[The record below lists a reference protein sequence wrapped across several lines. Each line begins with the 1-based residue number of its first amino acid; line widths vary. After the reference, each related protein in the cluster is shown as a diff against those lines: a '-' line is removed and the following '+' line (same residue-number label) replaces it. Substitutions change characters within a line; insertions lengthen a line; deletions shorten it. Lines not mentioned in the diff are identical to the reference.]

1 MDNSVIHG
9 SDDGGRERNTILVV
23 EDSPVERTLVSRILE
38 NAGFAVIAVE
48 LGGVVI
54 ETATRVRPD
63 LILLDA
69 LLPDVDG
76 FEVCEQLRGNR
87 ATHLIPVVML
97 TGLHD
102 MASIDRAYNAGAT
115 DFLTKPINH
124 ALLVHRLR
132 YLLRARDSLQELRL
146 SRESL
151 ATAQRVARMGHW
163 ELHVDK
169 NRLTLSEELR
179 QLYQLPPVRGGEG
192 ASEEALRLLV
202 AACHPDDRF
211 VLQRAVRNAVEG
223 TDQRIEHRVVY
234 ADGSERMMEMHL
246 ALSNAEDGGDTGNRH
261 LIGISLDVTARKE
274 TEREMLRLAYF
285 DRLAGLPNRALLEL
299 VLDQEI
305 PRAHLSGGQV
315 GLVMVDIDLF
325 SLVNNALGHSA
336 GDAVLRQIATRLS
349 RLATAMPSQT
359 LLERLSLSMD
369 LSADWQG
376 GLLARLGGD
385 LFVIFLGAHMQPGT
399 EAVRMADAVMHAFEQ
414 PFLYRGQEI
423 FLTASL
429 GMALSDSASCP
440 AETLLQQADL
450 ALRDAKHDGRSLIR
464 EYHRG
469 LVTRVAAQMSLQI
482 DLRKALQRSE
492 FEVFYQPKVTTAQS
506 PGQDGVCHQVSG
518 FEALIRWHHPSRGAV
533 SPVEFIEAAEDSGQI
548 VEIGRWVLQAACF
561 QFQQWLSRGIAQGR
575 IAVNLSARQLRS
587 PQLVNMV
594 ISVLEQTGLAP
605 RYLELE
611 ITEGVLMNEP
621 RATEI
626 IAELRRQGIS
636 IALDDFGTGF
646 SSLSYLTRFAIDTLK
661 IDRCFVHGITHQ
673 SEQAAIVQA
682 VTNLSHQLRLKVIA
696 EGVETEDEWALV
708 KELECDE
715 VQGFLVCKPLP
726 VVAIEQW
733 LAAQVSQ
740 ADHVDDRH
748 RGRS

>member
-1 MDNSVIHG
+1 MDNSVVHG
-9 SDDGGRERNTILVV
+9 SNDGAGRERSTILVV

-48 LGGVVI
+48 LGGGVL
-54 ETATRVRPD
+54 ETATHERPD

-87 ATHLIPVVML
+87 TTHLIPVVML

-132 YLLRARDSLQELRL
+132 YLLRARDALQELRL

-151 ATAQRVARMGHW
+151 AAAQRVARMGHW
-163 ELHVDK
+163 ELHVEK

-179 QLYQLPPVRGGEG
+179 QLYQLPDTLTGD
-192 ASEEALRLLV
+192 LRVLI

-211 VLQRAVRNAVEG
+211 TLQRAIRNALEG

-234 ADGSERMMEMHL
+234 ADGSERTMEMHL
-246 ALSNAEDGGDTGNRH
+246 ALSNTTDGGDTGNRH
-261 LIGISLDVTARKE
+261 LLGISIDITARKE

-285 DRLAGLPNRALLEL
+285 DRLAGLPNRPLLEL

-305 PRAHLSGGQV
+305 PRAHLGGGQV
-315 GLVMVDIDLF
+315 GLVMVDLDLF

-336 GDAVLRQIATRLS
+336 GDAVLRQIASRLS
-349 RLATAMPSQT
+349 RLATALPSQT

-399 EAVRMADAVMHAFEQ
+399 EAARMADAVMQAFEQ

-423 FLTASL
+423 FLTASV

-482 DLRKALQRSE
+482 DLRKALQRGE
-492 FEVFYQPKVTTAQS
+492 FEVFYQPKVTTAMS
-506 PGQDGVCHQVSG
+506 SGQGAGHRVSG

-533 SPVEFIEAAEDSGQI
+533 SPAEFIGVAEESGQI

-561 QFQQWLSRGIAQGR
+561 QFRQWLSRGIVQGR
-575 IAVNLSARQLRS
+575 VAVNLSARQLRA
-587 PQLVNMV
+587 PQLVKMV
-594 ISVLEQTGLAP
+594 MSVLEQTGLAP
-605 RYLELE
+605 RHLELE

-626 IAELRRQGIS
+626 IAELRRHGIS

-661 IDRCFVHGITHQ
+661 IDRCFVHGITHH
-673 SEQAAIVQA
+673 SEQSAIVQA
-682 VTNLSHQLRLKVIA
+682 VTNLSHQLHLKVIA
-696 EGVETEDEWALV
+696 EGVETEEEWALI
-708 KELECDE
+708 KELACDE
-715 VQGFLVCKPLP
+715 VQGFLVCRPLP
-726 VVAIEQW
+726 ASAIQPWLEQQEPLAERVV
-733 LAAQVSQ
+733 
-740 ADHVDDRH
+740 DRH

>member
-1 MDNSVIHG
+1 MDKTVANDEAAV
-9 SDDGGRERNTILVV
+9 RERSTILVV

-38 NAGFAVIAVE
+38 NAGFIVVAVE
-48 LGGVVI
+48 IGGVVV
-54 ETATRVRPD
+54 ETAERERPD

-76 FEVCEQLRGNR
+76 FDVCEQLRNNS
-87 ATHLIPVVML
+87 ATHFIPVVML

-124 ALLVHRLR
+124 ALLLHRLR
-132 YLLRARDSLQELRL
+132 YLLRARDALEELRL

-163 ELHVDK
+163 ELHVEK
-169 NRLTLSEELR
+169 NRLNLSEELR
-179 QLYQLPPVRGGEG
+179 QLYQLPDTAVGD
-192 ASEEALRLLV
+192 LRLLI

-211 VLQRAVRNAVEG
+211 VLQRAIRNALEG
-223 TDQRIEHRVVY
+223 ADQRLEHRVVY
-234 ADGSERMMEMHL
+234 ADGSERTMEMHL
-246 ALSNAEDGGDTGNRH
+246 ALSSSADGDHSGNRH

-285 DRLAGLPNRALLEL
+285 DRLAGLPNRPLLEL

-305 PRAHLSGGQV
+305 PRAHLAGGQV
-315 GLVMVDIDLF
+315 GLVMIDLDLF

-349 RLATAMPSQT
+349 RLATALPSQT
-359 LLERLSLSMD
+359 LLERLSLTMD

-385 LFVIFLGAHMQPGT
+385 LFVIFLGAHMQPAT
-399 EAVRMADAVMHAFEQ
+399 EAARMADAVMRAFDQ
-414 PFLYRGQEI
+414 PFLYRGQEV
-423 FLTASL
+423 FLTASVGL
-429 GMALSDSASCP
+429 ALSDSASCP

-450 ALRDAKHDGRSLIR
+450 ALRDAKHEGRSLIR

-469 LVTRVAAQMSLQI
+469 LVTRVSTQMSLQI
-482 DLRKALQRSE
+482 DLRKALQRGE
-492 FEVFYQPKVTTAQS
+492 FDVYYQPKVTTA
-506 PGQDGVCHQVSG
+506 PAHGQNGSCHEVSG
-518 FEALIRWHHPSRGAV
+518 FEALIRWHHPTRGAV
-533 SPVEFIEAAEDSGQI
+533 SPVEFIGVAEETGQI

-561 QFQQWLSRGIAQGR
+561 QFKQWLSRGVVRGR
-575 IAVNLSARQLRS
+575 VAVNLSARQLRS
-587 PQLVNMV
+587 PHMV
-594 ISVLEQTGLAP
+594 AMVMSVLEQTGLSP
-605 RYLELE
+605 RHLELE
-611 ITEGVLMNEP
+611 ITEGILMNEP

-626 IAELRRQGIS
+626 IAELRRHGIS

-646 SSLSYLTRFAIDTLK
+646 SSLSYLTQFSIDTLK
-661 IDRCFVHGITHQ
+661 IDRCFVHGITRT
-673 SEQAAIVQA
+673 SDQAAIVQA

-696 EGVETEDEWALV
+696 EGVETEDEWSLV

-715 VQGFLVCKPLP
+715 VQGFLVCRPLP
-726 VVAIEQW
+726 AAAIEQW
-733 LAAQVSQ
+733 LEQQSPQWERAA
-740 ADHVDDRH
+740 DREN
-748 RGRS
+748 

>member
-1 MDNSVIHG
+1 MDKTVAN
-9 SDDGGRERNTILVV
+9 DDELRRERSTILVV

-38 NAGFAVIAVE
+38 NAGFIVVAVE
-48 LGGVVI
+48 VGGVVV
-54 ETATRVRPD
+54 ETAERERPD

-69 LLPDVDG
+69 LLPDIDG
-76 FEVCEQLRGNR
+76 FDVCEQLRGNR
-87 ATHLIPVVML
+87 ATHFIPVVML

-124 ALLVHRLR
+124 ALLLHRLR
-132 YLLRARDSLQELRL
+132 YLLRARDAMQELRL

-179 QLYQLPPVRGGEG
+179 QLYQLPDTSIGD
-192 ASEEALRLLV
+192 LRLLI

-211 VLQRAVRNAVEG
+211 VLQRAIRNALEG
-223 TDQRIEHRVVY
+223 SDQRIEHRVVY
-234 ADGSERMMEMHL
+234 ADGSERTMEMHL
-246 ALSNAEDGGDTGNRH
+246 ALSSAVDGDSSGNRH

-285 DRLAGLPNRALLEL
+285 DRLAGLPNRPLLEL

-305 PRAHLSGGQV
+305 PRAHLAGGQV
-315 GLVMVDIDLF
+315 GLVMIDLDLF

-349 RLATAMPSQT
+349 RLATALPSQT
-359 LLERLSLSMD
+359 LLERLSLTMD

-385 LFVIFLGAHMQPGT
+385 LFVIFLGAHMQPAT
-399 EAVRMADAVMHAFEQ
+399 EATRMADAVMRAFEQ
-414 PFLYRGQEI
+414 PFLYRGQEV
-423 FLTASL
+423 FLTASVGL
-429 GMALSDSASCP
+429 ALSDSASCP

-450 ALRDAKHDGRSLIR
+450 ALRDAKHEGRSLIR

-469 LVTRVAAQMSLQI
+469 LVTRVATQMSLQI
-482 DLRKALQRSE
+482 DLRRALQRGE
-492 FEVFYQPKVTTAQS
+492 FDVFYQPKVTTDLMHGNNGS
-506 PGQDGVCHQVSG
+506 CHKVSG

-533 SPVEFIEAAEDSGQI
+533 SPVEFIGVAEETGQI

-561 QFQQWLSRGIAQGR
+561 QFKQWLSRGVAEGR
-575 IAVNLSARQLRS
+575 IAVNLSARQLRA
-587 PQLVNMV
+587 PQLVSMV
-594 ISVLEQTGLAP
+594 MSVLEQTGLSP
-605 RYLELE
+605 RHLELE

-621 RATEI
+621 RASEI
-626 IAELRRQGIS
+626 IAELRRHGIS

-646 SSLSYLTRFAIDTLK
+646 SSLSYLTRFSIDTLK
-661 IDRCFVHGITHQ
+661 IDRCFVHGITHK
-673 SEQAAIVQA
+673 SDQAAIVQA

-696 EGVETEDEWALV
+696 EGVETEAEWSLV
-708 KELECDE
+708 KELDCDE
-715 VQGFLVCKPLP
+715 VQGFLVCRPLP
-726 VVAIEQW
+726 AAAIEQW
-733 LAAQVSQ
+733 LEQQTTQWDRAA
-740 ADHVDDRH
+740 DNEI
-748 RGRS
+748 